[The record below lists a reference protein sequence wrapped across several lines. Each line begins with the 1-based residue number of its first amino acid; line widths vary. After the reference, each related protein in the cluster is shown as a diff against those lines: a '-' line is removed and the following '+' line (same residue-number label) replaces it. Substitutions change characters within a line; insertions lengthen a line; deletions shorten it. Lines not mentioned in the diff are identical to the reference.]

1 MSCTSCLAGYTFAQ
15 ATSSCSPVTV
25 CTGGCS
31 VCPLNYILSSTNEC
45 LQCGSTSCARCS
57 PTALSTCTTCYDGN
71 YLNQGVCSACPTGCS
86 TCSSP
91 QNCLTCSSGY
101 TAQVQS
107 IATQTSCV
115 KCQAPC
121 ALCIGNAQT
130 CTKCLSGY
138 TLSGWNC
145 MSNFNYGFNVV
156 LGTNLTTFY
165 ANYAGFL
172 NALTGAVQ
180 SNNYNSL
187 TISTIQS
194 GSVIVNGNANTGAQS
209 DSNEATQQFNNLN
222 SVLSTGGSIAGMP
235 VQSSTVSVN
244 GGSIV
249 QPTSGPNL
257 ALILGI
263 CIPVGVILLVL
274 IGICI
279 YKNTRKGPQ
288 VDYPTTSTVREQ
300 FELQDVGTPK

>member
-1 MSCTSCLAGYTFAQ
+1 
-15 ATSSCSPVTV
+15 
-25 CTGGCS
+25 
-31 VCPLNYILSSTNEC
+31 
-45 LQCGSTSCARCS
+45 
-57 PTALSTCTTCYDGN
+57 
-71 YLNQGVCSACPTGCS
+71 
-86 TCSSP
+86 
-91 QNCLTCSSGY
+91 
-101 TAQVQS
+101 
-107 IATQTSCV
+107 
-115 KCQAPC
+115 
-121 ALCIGNAQT
+121 
-130 CTKCLSGY
+130 
-138 TLSGWNC
+138 

-263 CIPVGVILLVL
+263 CIPVGVICIKYFNFS
-274 IGICI
+274 IGSDR
-279 YKNTRKGPQ
+279 NMH
-288 VDYPTTSTVREQ
+288 
-300 FELQDVGTPK
+300 L